1 MCPIMRAYQ
10 TLYSPL
16 TVAAGLLSFGHA
28 AQAQT
33 TGSFSLATLA
43 AGGTTYSLVSS
54 IGNFSVIFPA
64 TGSTIT
70 SACNYNS
77 FAEPGQ
83 TCGNI
88 SVTWTAVKVAN
99 VTSLALAFSSTAR
112 FGLLGGALSTHTP
125 PNSHLYLNYQVK
137 PALAANPVIGAS
149 LSLAG
154 NLKNNGSPGL
164 ISISNTY
171 ATEYLC
177 PSGTPTCQGGTG
189 DFASLTPTSISG
201 SWASNTVATAAFNQP
216 NLNVSTDVASLANAS
231 DNNSGY
237 NITLL
242 TETFKVPEPVSISV
256 LGVGAAA
263 AAAAR
268 RWRRKPRQT
277 ATCQDLKLAA

>member
-1 MCPIMRAYQ
+1 MHRFES
-10 TLYSPL
+10 LYPPL
-16 TVAAGLLSFGHA
+16 TITVGLLSFGHA

-33 TGSFSLATLA
+33 TGNFSLATLL
-43 AGGTTYSLVSS
+43 AGGTTYSLVTN
-54 IGNFSVIFPA
+54 IGNFSVIFPT
-64 TGSTIT
+64 TGSTNT
-70 SACNYNS
+70 SACYYNS
-77 FAEPGQ
+77 VAEPGQ
-83 TCGNI
+83 ICGNI
-88 SVTWTAVKVAN
+88 SVQWTTAN
-99 VTSLALAFSSTAR
+99 VAGVKSLALAFSSSAH
-112 FGLLGGALSTHTP
+112 FGLLGGAVGTNTP
-125 PNSHLYLNYQVK
+125 PNSHLYLNYEVK
-137 PALAANPVIGAS
+137 PALPANPVIGAS

-154 NLKNNGSPGL
+154 NFNQNKHSTG

-231 DNNSGY
+231 NNNSGY

-277 ATCQDLKLAA
+277 ATCPDLKLAA